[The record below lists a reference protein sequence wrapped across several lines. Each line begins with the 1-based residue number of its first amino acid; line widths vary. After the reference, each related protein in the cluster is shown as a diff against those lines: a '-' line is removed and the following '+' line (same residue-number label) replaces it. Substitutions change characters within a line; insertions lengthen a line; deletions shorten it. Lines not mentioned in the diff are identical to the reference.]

1 MGKLSPKKEWN
12 SLEKKI
18 NPTKVSCQMLYKS
31 AAHTSFYLSCVN
43 RNTINVSWCV
53 VYAWV
58 MTYKLSK
65 HRTTAS
71 PCLLF
76 FRARCKI
83 CVLLALESWNPFLHQ
98 HLAFYNQQNLILQS
112 RKNTIILSHNLRK
125 CQKWEKFGTQSSKL
139 HPPLIFVIPPGNHWS
154 FPHFFILVLNCLFK
168 SLKNR
173 NVYQL
178 QSTGLAWE
186 PKTNQDKDQRGFGLF
201 CLKQHLGKLV
211 F

>member
-12 SLEKKI
+12 SREK
-18 NPTKVSCQMLYKS
+18 NQSYKS
-31 AAHTSFYLSCVN
+31 FMSDVIWKCSPHIILSFLCESQYNQCIMVCSVCVSDD
-43 RNTINVSWCV
+43 I
-53 VYAWV
+53 
-58 MTYKLSK
+58 YKLSK

-71 PCLLF
+71 PCLF

-98 HLAFYNQQNLILQS
+98 HLAFYNQQNLILQF

-139 HPPLIFVIPPGNHWS
+139 HPPMIFVIPPGNHWG

-178 QSTGLAWE
+178 QSTELAWE

-201 CLKQHLGKLV
+201 CL
-211 F
+211 